1 MRRFA
6 HLVCVVIL
14 LFGAVILVPG
24 AARGQGSISLER
36 DRMKDILSVVS
47 KEIEK
52 NYFDPQL
59 KGLDWKG
66 LTAQAREKIDKAG
79 TISDMVTAI
88 FALVDKLQDSHT
100 IFLPPGRV
108 ARIKFG
114 FNAKDYGDEIRVYEV
129 KKNSAAEAAGLQPG
143 DRITSLNGY
152 KAERATWQ
160 KMMLYFRSLQPVSR
174 MEMGI
179 VRGDQP
185 VQKITVDAKVEHGQQ
200 VRDLTQIDTIYQLI
214 REEQAEIG
222 DDDKYHYGQH
232 PDGIG
237 YVEFR
242 GFPNNMDLLDGLVG
256 KIKNSKAVLVD
267 LRGNP
272 GGSVNALAATAGH
285 FDAEASALMDMV
297 GRKKTETVKVKPHQ
311 PQLSG
316 PMFIL
321 VDSETASAGEIFARH
336 FQVSGRA
343 KVIGDQTSGQVV
355 AAHFNSEK
363 MGLDYA
369 VMYGLEISVARVV
382 FPGGEEL
389 EKRGVTPDI
398 KCLPTGEQ
406 LHQKQD
412 MCRALAYSLA
422 RKALSL
428 PEESNNK
435 IEIKP
440 N

>member
-1 MRRFA
+1 MCRFA
-6 HLVCVVIL
+6 RLARVLFL
-14 LFGAVILVPG
+14 LFGAVILIPEVT
-24 AARGQGSISLER
+24 RGQGNISLER
-36 DRMKDILSVVS
+36 DRMKDILGVVS

-66 LTAQAREKIDKAG
+66 LTAQAREKIDKAA
-79 TISDMVTAI
+79 TVSDMVTAI
-88 FALVDKLQDSHT
+88 FVLVDKLQDSHT

-108 ARIKFG
+108 ARIRFG
-114 FNAKDYGDEIRVYEV
+114 FNAKAYGEEIRIYEIR
-129 KKNSAAEAAGLQPG
+129 KNSAAEAAGLQLG
-143 DRITSLNGY
+143 DRITSFNGY

-160 KMMLYFRSLQPVSR
+160 KMMLYFRSLQPITR
-174 MEMGI
+174 MELGI

-185 VQKITVDAKVEHGQQ
+185 VQKITIDAKLEPGQQ

-214 REEQAEIG
+214 REEQSEKG
-222 DDDKYHYGQH
+222 DDDKYHYSER

-242 GFPNNMDLLDGLVG
+242 GFPNNMELLDGLVG
-256 KIKNSKAVLVD
+256 EVKNSKAILVD

-272 GGSVNALAATAGH
+272 GGSVNALASTAGH
-285 FDAEASALMDMV
+285 FDPEATALMDMI
-297 GRKKTETVKVKPHQ
+297 GRKKTETVKVKPRQ
-311 PQLSG
+311 PQITG

-336 FQVSGRA
+336 FQGLGRA

-369 VMYGLEISVARVV
+369 VMYGLEISVARVL

-422 RKALSL
+422 RKALAL
-428 PEESNNK
+428 PEDSDKK

>member
-1 MRRFA
+1 MKSPSLLGWYR
-6 HLVCVVIL
+6 IL
-14 LFGAVILVPG
+14 
-24 AARGQGSISLER
+24 
-36 DRMKDILSVVS
+36 
-47 KEIEK
+47 
-52 NYFDPQL
+52 
-59 KGLDWKG
+59 
-66 LTAQAREKIDKAG
+66 
-79 TISDMVTAI
+79 
-88 FALVDKLQDSHT
+88 
-100 IFLPPGRV
+100 
-108 ARIKFG
+108 
-114 FNAKDYGDEIRVYEV
+114 
-129 KKNSAAEAAGLQPG
+129 
-143 DRITSLNGY
+143 
-152 KAERATWQ
+152 RANHQW
-160 KMMLYFRSLQPVSR
+160 
-174 MEMGI
+174 
-179 VRGDQP
+179 
-185 VQKITVDAKVEHGQQ
+185 TVF
-200 VRDLTQIDTIYQLI
+200 QLI

-222 DDDKYHYGQH
+222 DDDKYHYSER

-242 GFPNNMDLLDGLVG
+242 GFPNNMELLDGLVG

-285 FDAEASALMDMV
+285 FDPETSTLIDMV

-311 PQLSG
+311 PLLSG

-355 AAHFNSEK
+355 AAHFSSEK

-369 VMYGLEISVARVV
+369 VMYGLEISGARVI

-398 KCLPTGEQ
+398 KCLPTREQ
-406 LHQKQD
+406 LLQKQD

-428 PEESNNK
+428 PEESDNK

-440 N
+440 K